1 MSERSSRADDSRVF
15 SQASGRKSSQL
26 IEDHFVSLDANFLF
40 FLTVDD
46 QSHFSGQVAFP
57 AALSLRSAS
66 QATSTANAPVQQGGK
81 RGRSCIGIDIKYR
94 SLLDLVAMRTKDL
107 PNPFRIP
114 PENDIFNLRDQ
125 EKMKQ
130 KEVSEFYEYH

>member
-1 MSERSSRADDSRVF
+1 M
-15 SQASGRKSSQL
+15 
-26 IEDHFVSLDANFLF
+26 
-40 FLTVDD
+40 DD

-66 QATSTANAPVQQGGK
+66 QATSTANAPVQQG
-81 RGRSCIGIDIKYR
+81 
-94 SLLDLVAMRTKDL
+94 DLVAMRTKDL